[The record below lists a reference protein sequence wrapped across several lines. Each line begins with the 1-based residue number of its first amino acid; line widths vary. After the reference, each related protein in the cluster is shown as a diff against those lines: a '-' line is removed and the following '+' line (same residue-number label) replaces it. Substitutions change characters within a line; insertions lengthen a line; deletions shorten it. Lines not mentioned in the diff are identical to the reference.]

1 MPIKE
6 SFFIKKGFSM
16 PVYLWEGVTRKNE
29 LKIGEIE
36 AADELAVRTFL
47 RRQGFK
53 SLEIK
58 KKPKDLTEYLPFLAG
73 KVKEKNVVVFCRVF
87 STMISAGLPL
97 IQCLDLLAQQESNK
111 AFAKIIREIKEDIEG
126 GTSLTDALKKYP
138 KVFDELFTN
147 LIAAG
152 EAGGVLDVVLERL
165 SNYME
170 KAMKLKSRVKGA
182 MVYPAS
188 ILLISLGVVALLLI
202 KVIPVFRGMF
212 ESMGGELPPLTAVMI
227 AASDFA
233 QSYWWIILGILV
245 LIYVIYNRVYK
256 IEKGRWAID
265 SLLLKMPLFG
275 ELLKKVAV
283 AKFSRTLATM
293 LSSGVSILEG
303 LSIVSKTSGNVVVED
318 ALLKTRQ
325 SISGGES
332 IAGPLES
339 SGLFPPM
346 VVQMIAVGEATG
358 ALDSMLS
365 KIADFYDDEVD
376 AAVSAMMTLM
386 EPLMIV
392 FLGGIVGTMIVAMY
406 LPIFK
411 MAALIG

>member
-1 MPIKE
+1 
-6 SFFIKKGFSM
+6 M
-16 PVYLWEGVTRKNE
+16 PVYLWEGVTRKDE
-29 LKIGEIE
+29 LKKGEIE

-138 KVFDELFTN
+138 KIFDELFTN

-152 EAGGVLDVVLERL
+152 EAGGVLDVVLDRL

-245 LIYVIYNRVYK
+245 LIYIIYNRVYK